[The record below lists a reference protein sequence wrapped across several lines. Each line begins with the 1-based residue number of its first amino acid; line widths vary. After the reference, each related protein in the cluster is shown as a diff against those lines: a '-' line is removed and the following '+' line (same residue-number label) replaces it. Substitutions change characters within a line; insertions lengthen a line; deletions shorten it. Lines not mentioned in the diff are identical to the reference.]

1 MKSLLL
7 AAALAAGCS
16 GSSEKGSTPSAG
28 GGTPAFDAFASV
40 ADKAPPASG
49 EQLVFL
55 LPHLAPLHR
64 ECVAGSRMTCVLF
77 EQVYSSAAQLA
88 QGDRAGSAPVLARG
102 CKGGDDIQCALAAEA
117 LDDPG
122 GTSKETPQAITG
134 LFAVCKRGVLHACER
149 AADIRI
155 GAGIEHP
162 AISESAARA
171 HLERA
176 CRAGLPEGCRVLV
189 ALSGAIP
196 PPSGFPGSAQY
207 RTRERACS
215 AGAAGACADILEMVA
230 PEAPFGCSLC
240 DPAAAERN
248 EFKLKSGEV
257 DERCLDCAIARCR
270 RQSCCPTCADRTRA
284 ACCSDDVTPRQF
296 PDQPPAAD
304 PAAWQAA
311 ARAGREGTARGV
323 ALIAAGCKRGMASW
337 CAAARELEA
346 RLTALEHPPR

>member
-1 MKSLLL
+1 MRPLLL
-7 AAALAAGCS
+7 AAALAAACS
-16 GSSEKGSTPSAG
+16 GSSGTGSAPRPA
-28 GGTPAFDAFASV
+28 GGTPAFDAFASA
-40 ADKAPPASG
+40 ADQAPRAEG
-49 EQLVFL
+49 EQLGFL
-55 LPHLAPLHR
+55 LPHLAPLYR

-77 EQVYSSAAQLA
+77 EQVYSAAAHLA
-88 QGDRAGSAPVLARG
+88 QGDRAGAVPVLARG
-102 CKGGDDIQCALAAEA
+102 CKGGDDIQCVLAAEA
-117 LDDPG
+117 LDDSG
-122 GTSKETPQAITG
+122 GTSKETPQAIKE
-134 LFAVCKRGVLHACER
+134 LVAVCKRGILHACER

-162 AISESAARA
+162 DISEAEARA
-171 HLERA
+171 EVERA

-196 PPSGFPGSAQY
+196 PPAEFSGSAQY

-270 RQSCCPTCADRTRA
+270 RQSCCPTCADRNRA

-296 PDQPPAAD
+296 SDQPPAAD

-311 ARAGREGTARGV
+311 ARVGREGTSRGV

-337 CAAARELEA
+337 CDALKELEA